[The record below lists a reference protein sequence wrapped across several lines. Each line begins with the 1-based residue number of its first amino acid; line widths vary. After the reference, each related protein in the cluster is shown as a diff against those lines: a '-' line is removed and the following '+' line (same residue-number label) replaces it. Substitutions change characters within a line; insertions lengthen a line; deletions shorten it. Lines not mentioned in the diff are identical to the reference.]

1 MKCDSQASLLARTLV
16 SPCLS
21 HELKTNV
28 VTLDVKSKKK
38 YKTKKKK
45 KRKVMEVELEQF
57 IEMGETMNY
66 TNDCPKVNKI
76 A

>member
-1 MKCDSQASLLARTLV
+1 MSNQRKNTR
-16 SPCLS
+16 P
-21 HELKTNV
+21 
-28 VTLDVKSKKK
+28 
-38 YKTKKKK
+38 KKKK

-57 IEMGETMNY
+57 IEIGETMNY

>member
-1 MKCDSQASLLARTLV
+1 
-16 SPCLS
+16 
-21 HELKTNV
+21 